1 MNFSA
6 PKYYHDHNNCYDN
19 KKLDVCSYH
28 HNSLIHKNSDYTTLG
43 APSSSESLEGQNVR
57 NFPYPVRIRWSRQP
71 NLVPF
76 YLYNRIFE
84 CPENIR
90 NDGFP
95 DVRWPS
101 KR

>member
-1 MNFSA
+1 M
-6 PKYYHDHNNCYDN
+6 Y
-19 KKLDVCSYH
+19 
-28 HNSLIHKNSDYTTLG
+28 G
-43 APSSSESLEGQNVR
+43 

-101 KR
+101 IIYKTVHWILAHFLVHESTRDHMEKTVRINRFTFSLMG

>member
-1 MNFSA
+1 MAEHFT
-6 PKYYHDHNNCYDN
+6 
-19 KKLDVCSYH
+19 L
-28 HNSLIHKNSDYTTLG
+28 LII
-43 APSSSESLEGQNVR
+43 EGQNVR
-57 NFPYPVRIRWSRQP
+57 NFPYSVRIRWSRQP

-84 CPENIR
+84 SPENIR

-101 KR
+101 NKETFTLHKFSDLTPTAGSRLKNVSLQ